1 VTDGEFYR
9 WQPSLYSHGGT
20 VEIIHETTFR
30 LFMPMTKFK
39 CKQTET
45 SMTCLFL
52 CLEEGTL
59 WLVVALAAA
68 STGI

>member
-1 VTDGEFYR
+1 
-9 WQPSLYSHGGT
+9 